1 MVIVMLRDEGSPA
14 IFDWQERSALAKSLV
29 FMMVPQDRTV

>member
-14 IFDWQERSALAKSLV
+14 IFDWQEQSALAKSLLY
-29 FMMVPQDRTV
+29 